1 MPHSLLARRMHHR
14 CGLVIPFPGL
24 LSLQPFL
31 YSMTHIPIPFIT
43 IILHLFRV
51 LMAQH
56 HTDLPRLL
64 A

>member
-1 MPHSLLARRMHHR
+1 MPHRLLARQQHH
-14 CGLVIPFPGL
+14 CYGLVIPFPGL
-24 LSLQPFL
+24 LFLHPFL

-43 IILHLFRV
+43 ITLHLFRV
-51 LMAQH
+51 LMAQR